1 MKIYATLPRQERI
14 QKIMNQRRSDL
25 ALVLENLSEDINISA
40 ILRTAESFGV
50 GRVFVVHPR
59 GGKPRISKGA
69 TSGAYKWLN
78 IEYFTSIKKCIKKL
92 KKEDLPAA
100 RLPAGQGR
108 QGFKIIGA
116 LVDPNAK
123 ILWEQKFE
131 GKIAILVGNEA
142 HGMSEEAQEQVD
154 ENIYLP
160 MFGLTESLNVS
171 VASGIFLYEVI
182 RQKEKNE

>member
-1 MKIYATLPRQERI
+1 MAWPRSYFRIRQSVKTHSNLTRVDRI
-14 QKIMNQRRSDL
+14 QKIMNQRRKDL
-25 ALVLENLSEDINISA
+25 VLILENLSEDLNISA
-40 ILRTAESFGV
+40 ILRTSESFGV
-50 GRVFVVHPR
+50 GRVCVVHLP
-59 GGKPRISKGA
+59 GAKPRISKGA

-78 IEYFTSIKKCIKKL
+78 IEYFNSTKLCIRKL
-92 KKEDLPAA
+92 KKEE
-100 RLPAGQGR
+100 
-108 QGFKIIGA
+108 FKIIGA

-123 ILWEQKFE
+123 VLWEEGFK

-142 HGMSEEAQEQVD
+142 AGMSEEAQKMVD

-160 MFGLTESLNVS
+160 MFGLTKSLNVS